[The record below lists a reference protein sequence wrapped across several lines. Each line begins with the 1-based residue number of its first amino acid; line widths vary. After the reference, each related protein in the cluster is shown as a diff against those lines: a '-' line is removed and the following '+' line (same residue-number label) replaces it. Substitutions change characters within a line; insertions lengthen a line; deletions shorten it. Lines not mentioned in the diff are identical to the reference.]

1 VDFNL
6 ESSTAFF
13 NKSFVPFSEA
23 NLSIASSPI
32 LYGLSVYTVC
42 SATWNE
48 EQKKLYVFR
57 LKDHFERLKNSARI
71 LDFHKFL
78 EEWKYE
84 RFESTILEL
93 LRKNDVKQDVLIR
106 ITVYVD
112 ELMAGT
118 RMHDLK
124 NNLSIFVYPMK
135 EIYRP
140 SGINACISSWQRTAD
155 NAIPSRAKA
164 TGSYVNASLMKN
176 EALLNGYDEALALDQ
191 YGHLAEGTV
200 ANVFVVKN
208 KCLLTPDDSTD
219 ILEGITR
226 DTVIA
231 IADELKINHK
241 QCSIDRT
248 GLYIADEMFLSGSS
262 ARIVP
267 ILSLDK
273 RPIGDGA
280 AGPITQK
287 IADYYKKIQ
296 HGDVPAF
303 QDWLTE
309 L

>member
-1 VDFNL
+1 MDFNL

-48 EQKKLYVFR
+48 EQKKLYIFR
-57 LKDHFERLKNSARI
+57 LKEHFERLRNSAKI

-93 LRKNDVKQDVLIR
+93 LRKNGVKQDVLIR

-118 RMHDLK
+118 RMHDLN

-135 EIYRP
+135 DIYRP

-226 DTVIA
+226 DTVIT
-231 IADELKINHK
+231 IADELKIDHK

-273 RPIGDGA
+273 RPIGDGV
-280 AGPITQK
+280 AGTITQK

-296 HGDVPAF
+296 HGEVPAF